1 MLSFS
6 RTDHS
11 ILGRWWWTVDR
22 WTLAVIIAIALIGV
36 VLIQAASPAVANRI
50 GLTTFHFIERH
61 LIMLLPSLA
70 IMVGVS
76 LLTPRG
82 VRRLAVLLFG
92 GAIFGVVLTLFI
104 GEEIK
109 GATRWIHVP
118 GLSSV
123 QPSEFLKPAFAVIS
137 AWMFSLHRTPG
148 PTGAHFPGIQ
158 VNCGL
163 YAMIVLLLMS
173 QPDLGQTFVIT
184 SIFFGQ
190 FFLAGLPIVLVASM
204 VVLGMGGLVS
214 AYFLFPHVQKRID
227 GFLNP
232 QAGENYQVEKS
243 MEAFANGGIWGTGP
257 GQGRVKMAIP
267 DAHADFIFSVAG
279 EELGLVVCA
288 VIIVLFAIVVIRSF
302 NRAAKDQSLFVMLA
316 ATGLAM
322 QFGLQALINMG
333 SALHLMPTKGMTLP
347 FISYGGSSLI
357 ALGIGTGMLLALTRK
372 RLSPGEGL

>member
-11 ILGRWWWTVDR
+11 VLGRWWWTVDR
-22 WTLAVIIAIALIGV
+22 WTLAIIIAIALIGV

-82 VRRLAVLLFG
+82 VRRLAVVLFG
-92 GAIFGVVLTLFI
+92 GAVFGVVLTLFI

-123 QPSEFLKPAFAVIS
+123 QPSEFLKPAFAVVS

-148 PTGAHFPGIQ
+148 PNGGHFPGIQ
-158 VNCGL
+158 VNCAL

-214 AYFLFPHVQKRID
+214 AYFLWPHVQKRID

-232 QAGENYQVEKS
+232 ATGENYQVEKS

-288 VIIVLFAIVVIRSF
+288 LIIVLFAIVVIRSF
-302 NRAAKDQSLFVMLA
+302 NRAANDQSLFVMLA